1 MFVFHLQNL
10 RFGYTSIPVISNVS
24 FDIAPGEFVVL
35 LGPNGAGKST
45 LLKILAGLIHQYTGS
60 AELCGQPLARLKPV
74 EIARRIAFVPQETHM
89 VFPFTVQEI
98 VMMGRLPH
106 RASGVLLDSRMDTE
120 RTIEA
125 MALTDTVMLSGKR
138 FNEISGGERQRVV
151 LASALAQDPE
161 ILLLDEPT
169 VYLDLKHQIQFY
181 DILERLNAE
190 RGLTII
196 SVTHDVNLAAR
207 YARRV
212 IAIRAGRL
220 VVDGPPDEVL
230 TAQLFYDI
238 FEITAAVFKRPDG
251 RGNYVIP
258 TA

>member
-1 MFVFHLQNL
+1 VFVFHLQNL

-60 AELCGQPLARLKPV
+60 AELCGQPLARLRPV

-106 RASGVLLDSRMDTE
+106 RALGALLDSRMDTE

-125 MALTDTVMLSGKR
+125 MGLTDTVMLSGKR

-169 VYLDLKHQIQFY
+169 VYLDLKHRTPQC
-181 DILERLNAE
+181 
-190 RGLTII
+190 
-196 SVTHDVNLAAR
+196 
-207 YARRV
+207 
-212 IAIRAGRL
+212 RAGA
-220 VVDGPPDEVL
+220 DGHQRN
-230 TAQLFYDI
+230 A
-238 FEITAAVFKRPDG
+238 
-251 RGNYVIP
+251 
-258 TA
+258 